1 VAIPGQ
7 RQRSNGQVAMAARL
21 LEAQVMPESLE
32 MNIPLELAATKLLP
46 LAEEA
51 TKVQNR
57 FVGAL
62 VRSLSSVRF
71 QP

>member
-1 VAIPGQ
+1 
-7 RQRSNGQVAMAARL
+7 
-21 LEAQVMPESLE
+21 MPESLE
-32 MNIPLELAATKLLP
+32 MNIPLELAATKLLL